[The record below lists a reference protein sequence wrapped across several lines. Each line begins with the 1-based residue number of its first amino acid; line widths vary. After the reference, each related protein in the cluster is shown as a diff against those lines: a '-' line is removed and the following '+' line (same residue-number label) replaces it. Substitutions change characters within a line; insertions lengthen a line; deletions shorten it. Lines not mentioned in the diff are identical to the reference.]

1 MVEGHMDYSW
11 TRLVCKGLRIPDFR
25 MTRLHFRGAGVE
37 FFGGGF
43 GLVPHEVCSKL
54 TNVTLR
60 SARD

>member
-37 FFGGGF
+37 FFGGAL
-43 GLVPHEVCSKL
+43 GLYLMKYAQ
-54 TNVTLR
+54 N
-60 SARD
+60 